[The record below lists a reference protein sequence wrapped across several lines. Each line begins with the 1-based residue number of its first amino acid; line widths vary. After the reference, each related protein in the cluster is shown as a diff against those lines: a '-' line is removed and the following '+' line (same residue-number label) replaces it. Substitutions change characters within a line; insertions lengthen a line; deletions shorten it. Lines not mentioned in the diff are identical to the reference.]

1 MPPVVHIVSIVDVV
15 DVDVIGPVPHRRP
28 GLGAGINH
36 AEPEASEL
44 ETRRTF
50 HHYDWNF
57 VDAKP
62 VAAAKMCTEAILRDH
77 VTVVAAAFVPGTMF
91 TSPVVCSLSF
101 PDVLASIP
109 WRGFWPSNFVQMLRR
124 IPAVDFMRRASLD
137 RVLGLGTVIVPM
149 LHLISLM
156 LAVLR
161 PGLPAVVLLVN
172 VPVMPVRIAV
182 MTLPAVLGIG
192 KHRRSHY

>member
-1 MPPVVHIVSIVDVV
+1 
-15 DVDVIGPVPHRRP
+15 
-28 GLGAGINH
+28 
-36 AEPEASEL
+36 
-44 ETRRTF
+44 
-50 HHYDWNF
+50 
-57 VDAKP
+57 
-62 VAAAKMCTEAILRDH
+62 
-77 VTVVAAAFVPGTMF
+77 
-91 TSPVVCSLSF
+91 
-101 PDVLASIP
+101 
-109 WRGFWPSNFVQMLRR
+109 MLRR